1 VINAHG
7 SLTYN
12 IYAGIYIS
20 TVVCLLIFSLLYEV
34 SCNLADNMTWYI
46 VLGANS
52 YVSRAD
58 VFAVLGSCMV
68 LVGNQLSAYTTQHPR
83 RVKTSAGLQW

>member
-12 IYAGIYIS
+12 IYAGICIS

-34 SCNLADNMTWYI
+34 SSAMCHVTLLTTWLGTLCWVQIHMYPGLMSLLFWDLAW
-46 VLGANS
+46 
-52 YVSRAD
+52 
-58 VFAVLGSCMV
+58 C
-68 LVGNQLSAYTTQHPR
+68 
-83 RVKTSAGLQW
+83 